1 MHHPL
6 SSSAVPASPTRTA
19 APLMRYR
26 FGAFEFDVAKREL
39 RRDGAPVEM
48 PARVFECLAY
58 LIAHRDRA
66 VGRDELLQAVFGRV
80 AVSDGQLAQI
90 VLRARRCVGDDGQ
103 GQDVIRTVP
112 RYGFRWV
119 AATQALASDDDGLA
133 MYEGEAVTASLP
145 VAMSDPIPA
154 LVQHEVVAA
163 APGPMPIRRRR
174 SQLML
179 IAAGMIAAV
188 VAIWSLSSGRDDGP
202 TTPARLATSPASRA
216 TLVLPLR
223 VDSAGDA
230 TWARLGVMDYLA
242 ERLRRAGM
250 SVPPSETTL
259 ALLGAQPTTIDRARL
274 RRAAGADLIVS
285 GRAQRVAQG
294 PQRGWRVDLEAE
306 AGDGM
311 RHRASAVGADLLDV
325 AQLAC
330 DRLLPALGRSSPAAS
345 AHALGLDERL
355 QRVKAAMLGD
365 ELDTARRILLAAP
378 PSQLS
383 QPQLR
388 YRLAQIDYRAGDFKA
403 AEIALDDVLAGNEAR
418 ADPLF
423 RARLLIARG
432 GARYRR
438 NALFEAERDFQAA
451 LDALSAVDADLEHGH
466 ALNGRAVARSALGR
480 DAQAVA
486 DFGAARIRLL
496 RAGDRIGAARVD
508 ANLGALEMTRGHPA
522 QAQDYLSSALSVFE
536 QSAAINELQVTRSAL
551 SAVHLQRLDPQAALA
566 VADRALQL
574 SPRSPDP
581 TLRLA
586 AHLDRANAL
595 VALGRFAEA
604 RRVLEDP
611 AIAATTT
618 PAYEQRRAQSLVELA
633 RRGGDPRAAV
643 RIADAALAD
652 WKRMPGDDLR
662 DWVRLRREQAALA
675 ADLPPAAEA
684 AALPTDDEPTVP
696 GLLASALLRDD
707 GSAETGFREALALA
721 ERRGAPAEIA
731 DVVGAYAPWLIARD
745 RVPEASALIG
755 RIAPWAGRCY
765 DCAQLQLQLAD
776 ALGDRALRA
785 EAQRGIAR
793 LAGERREAA
802 APVPRRELR

>member
-1 MHHPL
+1 
-6 SSSAVPASPTRTA
+6 
-19 APLMRYR
+19 MRYR

-48 PARVFECLAY
+48 PARVFECLAH
-58 LIAHRDRA
+58 LIEHRGRA

-119 AATQALASDDDGLA
+119 AETQALTGD
-133 MYEGEAVTASLP
+133 EV
-145 VAMSDPIPA
+145 V
-154 LVQHEVVAA
+154 HEVEGVAA
-163 APGPMPIRRRR
+163 AMPVPPPAPGLVQDASEAASPVATTTRRRR
-174 SQLML
+174 LRFAL
-179 IAAGMIAAV
+179 AAAGAIAAV
-188 VAIWSLSSGRDDGP
+188 VAIGSLSSWRDGGP
-202 TTPARLATSPASRA
+202 ATSARLATSAASRA
-216 TLVLPLR
+216 TLVLPMR
-223 VDSAGDA
+223 VDDAGDA

-259 ALLGAQPTTIDRARL
+259 ALLGAQSAALDRGRL
-274 RRAAGADLIVS
+274 RRAAGADVIVS
-285 GRAQRVAQG
+285 GRAQRTG
-294 PQRGWRVDLEAE
+294 KGWRVDLEAE
-306 AGDGM
+306 AGDGV
-311 RHRASAVGADLLDV
+311 RHRASADGSDLLNA

-403 AEIALDDVLAGNEAR
+403 AETALDDVLAGSEAR
-418 ADPLF
+418 SDPLF

-438 NALFEAERDFQAA
+438 NALFEAERDFQGA
-451 LDALSAVDADLEHGH
+451 LDALAAVDADLEHGH
-466 ALNGRAVARSALGR
+466 ALNARAVARSALGH

-551 SAVHLQRLDPQAALA
+551 SAVHLQRLDPQAALV

-595 VALGRFAEA
+595 VALGRFAAA
-604 RRVLEDP
+604 RRVLEEP

-633 RRGGDPRAAV
+633 WRGGDPRAAV

-675 ADLPPAAEA
+675 ADLPPAVEA

-696 GLLASALLRDD
+696 GLLTSALLRDD

-731 DVVGAYAPWLIARD
+731 DVVGAYAPWLLARD

-776 ALGDRALRA
+776 ALGDNALRA

-793 LAGERREAA
+793 LAGERREAS
-802 APVPRRELR
+802 APAPRRELR